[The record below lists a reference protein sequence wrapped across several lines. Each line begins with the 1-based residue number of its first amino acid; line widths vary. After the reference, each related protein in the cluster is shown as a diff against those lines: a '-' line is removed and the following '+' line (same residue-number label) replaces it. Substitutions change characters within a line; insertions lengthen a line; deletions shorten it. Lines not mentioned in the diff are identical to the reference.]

1 VIRAAAAA
9 VLAFGLAFGGLVA
22 PVAANVRPQVT
33 VPAGVRVPAWQE
45 LSGEQQ
51 HDLARFRDQWD
62 AMPASRRVAILER
75 WQRWRAN
82 APADGETL
90 RRGERN
96 FRSLSPELRSRMRR
110 SLAAISD
117 LPPEEQRRLR
127 RIWRDLSPE
136 GRRAWLERG
145 GPVFSPPPPPA
156 KR

>member
-1 VIRAAAAA
+1 MSAACL
-9 VLAFGLAFGGLVA
+9 LACGLAVGGLA
-22 PVAANVRPQVT
+22 EPVAASERARVE

-45 LSGEQQ
+45 LSSEQR
-51 HDLARFRDQWD
+51 HDLARFRDHWD

-110 SLAAISD
+110 SLAAVAE

-145 GPVFSPPPPPA
+145 GPVYSPPPPA

>member
-1 VIRAAAAA
+1 MAAAA
-9 VLAFGLAFGGLVA
+9 LLLMGLGCGGLVA
-22 PVAANVRPQVT
+22 PVAANAPPQVA

-45 LSGEQQ
+45 LSREQQ
-51 HDLARFRDQWD
+51 TDLVRFRDRWD

-110 SLAAISD
+110 SLAAIAE

-127 RIWRDLSPE
+127 RIWRELSPE

-145 GPVFSPPPPPA
+145 GPVYSPPPAPA